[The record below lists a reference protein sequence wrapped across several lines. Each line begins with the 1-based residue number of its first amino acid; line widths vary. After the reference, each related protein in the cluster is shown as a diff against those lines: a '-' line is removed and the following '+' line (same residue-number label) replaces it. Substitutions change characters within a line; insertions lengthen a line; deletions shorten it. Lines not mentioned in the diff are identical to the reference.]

1 MDDKFNIN
9 KERIREIV
17 SKVVNELFS
26 QKQSKLSTAK
36 KLLILFTGSLTSY
49 DTIINQ
55 LRNITLIGCDT
66 TLVLSESFL
75 NLKSIDEIKNEL
87 NPNRILT
94 KLDNYQI
101 AEEVKKADLILIPFL
116 TRNTVAKV
124 LNAITDTVPTNLI
137 FTALLLKKK
146 IIAVRDGADPEILD
160 CIHCYTPNAPALM
173 QLLMRKNLELLIQ
186 VGVELIK
193 SDQLEEAVE
202 DFFTYKKSTEIG
214 ERQVSSTPKFLKL
227 QREII
232 TSEDIKKALKNK
244 EKYLYVSP
252 NTIITDIAKEMANK
266 EGIEIIKI

>member
-1 MDDKFNIN
+1 MNDKLNIT
-9 KERIREIV
+9 KDKIREIV
-17 SKVVNELFS
+17 GKVVNELFS
-26 QKQSKLSTAK
+26 QKQSKLLSAK

-55 LRNITLIGCDT
+55 LRNITSIGYDT

-75 NLKSIDEIKNEL
+75 NLKSIDEVKKEL
-87 NPNRILT
+87 NPDRILT

-101 AEEVKKADLILIPFL
+101 AEEVRTADLILIPFL

-137 FTALLLKKK
+137 FTALMLKKK
-146 IIAVRDGADPEILD
+146 IIAVRDGADPEMLD
-160 CIHCYTPNAPALM
+160 CIHCYTPNAPAFI
-173 QLLMRKNLELLIQ
+173 QLLMQKNLELLKQ

-202 DFFTYKKSTEIG
+202 NFFLNKKSSEIG
-214 ERQVSSTPKFLKL
+214 DRRVSSVPHFLKL

-244 EKYLYVSP
+244 EKYLYVPP
-252 NTIITDIAKEMANK
+252 NAIITDIAKELANK
-266 EGIEIIKI
+266 EGIEIIRI